1 MKKINLKNNFLKNL
15 EKKYVLIIIFFVL
28 LIKFNFFQNVFH
40 IIKYDK
46 DERLLRNSKF
56 CEGDSQG
63 FIVYLK
69 NRYEFNTNP
78 ILQNNSITPLSDW
91 YYFDFAKNNNKD
103 NEYILL
109 NYEEKQKLDT
119 YLSNSKY
126 VINETPPLIEKIE
139 SIEIKLNDNKSI
151 DNKNLIINLYKSENK
166 VEKKILTKK
175 ININK
180 NQLEYSINISLG
192 DINGSKL
199 RRYLVEIFP
208 LDKDL
213 IADVKISI
221 KNKFNLDNFK
231 IIEKKQN
238 CYFLKKYD

>member
-1 MKKINLKNNFLKNL
+1 MKKINLKNI
-15 EKKYVLIIIFFVL
+15 EIKYVLVIIFFVL
-28 LIKFNFFQNVFH
+28 LVKFNFFQNVFH
-40 IIKYDK
+40 VIKYDK

-78 ILQNNSITPLSDW
+78 ILQNNSIAPLSDW
-91 YYFDFAKNNNKD
+91 YYFDFEKNSNKK

-109 NYEEKQKLDT
+109 NYEENQKLDT

-126 VINETPPLIEKIE
+126 IINETPPLIEKIE
-139 SIEIKLNDNKSI
+139 SVEIKLNNNSI
-151 DNKNLIINLYKSENK
+151 KDKNLIINLFKLENK
-166 VEKKILTKK
+166 IEKKILTRK
-175 ININK
+175 ININ
-180 NQLEYSINISLG
+180 NDQSDYSINISL
-192 DINGSKL
+192 DESKGSKL
-199 RRYLVEIFP
+199 RRYQVEIIPFN
-208 LDKDL
+208 KEL
-213 IADVKISI
+213 IDDVKISI
-221 KNKFNLDNFK
+221 KNKFNLDDFE

>member
-1 MKKINLKNNFLKNL
+1 MNKINLKNI
-15 EKKYVLIIIFFVL
+15 EIKYVLVIIFFVL
-28 LIKFNFFQNVFH
+28 LVKFNFFQNVFH
-40 IIKYDK
+40 VIKYDK

-78 ILQNNSITPLSDW
+78 ILQNNSIAPLSDW
-91 YYFDFAKNNNKD
+91 YYFDFEKNSNKK

-109 NYEEKQKLDT
+109 NYEENQKLDT

-126 VINETPPLIEKIE
+126 IINETPPLIEKIE
-139 SIEIKLNDNKSI
+139 SVEIKLNNNLIKD
-151 DNKNLIINLYKSENK
+151 KNLIINLFKLENK
-166 VEKKILTKK
+166 IEKKILTRK
-175 ININK
+175 ININ
-180 NQLEYSINISLG
+180 NDQSDYSINISL
-192 DINGSKL
+192 DESKGSKL
-199 RRYLVEIFP
+199 RRYQVEIIPFN
-208 LDKDL
+208 KEL
-213 IADVKISI
+213 IDDVKISI
-221 KNKFNLDNFK
+221 KNKFNLDDFE